1 MDSVIYK
8 AFSKITSVV
17 GELKVK
23 FKFIFGKHR
32 EPRKSGSQ
40 GPACKDSSIVQ
51 CKTAQKVEFAKIQV
65 EKKCNDFQWD
75 ENRQVK
81 VG

>member
-1 MDSVIYK
+1 MDSVIYR

-32 EPRKSGSQ
+32 GPRKSGSCGQ
-40 GPACKDSSIVQ
+40 AHKDSRIVQ
-51 CKTAQKVEFAKIQV
+51 CKTVQKVEFAKIQV
-65 EKKCNDFQWD
+65 EKQCNVFQWD
-75 ENRQVK
+75 ENR
-81 VG
+81 